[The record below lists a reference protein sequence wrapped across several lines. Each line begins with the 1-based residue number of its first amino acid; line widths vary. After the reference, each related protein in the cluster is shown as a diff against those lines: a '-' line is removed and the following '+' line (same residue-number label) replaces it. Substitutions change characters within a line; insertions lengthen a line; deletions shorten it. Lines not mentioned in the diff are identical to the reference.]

1 MKQYRFVSIWGYM
14 CVQFDINFHKFSSIT
29 SQHHG
34 TDQDWVTWY
43 LQFSSFSFKS
53 YCSVIQ
59 RFFMTI
65 HEEINFHV
73 LNIFWIE
80 KKNDFNFFCF
90 FSFSILQKNGEQVY
104 DKCHRYAVDWKI
116 MLKNVEID
124 SLMPNESWPIES
136 CDRGW
141 EYNKTDVQS
150 SIVIDVSRSHSLF
163 YSWDMPFDNSLLEFC
178 TQFASFLIIRI

>member
-1 MKQYRFVSIWGYM
+1 
-14 CVQFDINFHKFSSIT
+14 
-29 SQHHG
+29 
-34 TDQDWVTWY
+34 
-43 LQFSSFSFKS
+43 
-53 YCSVIQ
+53 
-59 RFFMTI
+59 MTI

-73 LNIFWIE
+73 LNIFSIE

-163 YSWDMPFDNSLLEFC
+163 LLLRDAFPIV
-178 TQFASFLIIRI
+178 ASIRPCRNFEHNLQIFLL